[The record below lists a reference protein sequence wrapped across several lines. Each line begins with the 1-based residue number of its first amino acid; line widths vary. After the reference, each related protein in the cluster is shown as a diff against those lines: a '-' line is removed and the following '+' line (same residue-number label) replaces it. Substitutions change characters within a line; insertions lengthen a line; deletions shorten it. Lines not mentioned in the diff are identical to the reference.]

1 MAKKNEK
8 TFENFLNRLEEISDK
23 LENEEIGLDESIKLY
38 EEGINISKIC
48 YTKLKDAELKINELN
63 ADLINEVEE

>member
-8 TFENFLNRLEEISDK
+8 SFEELLQRLEEISEK
-23 LENEEIGLDESIKLY
+23 LEEDIGLNESIKLY

-48 YTKLKDAELKINELN
+48 YSKLKDAELKITELN

>member
-8 TFENFLNRLEEISDK
+8 TFENFLSRLEEISDK